1 MYVKRG
7 DQDGGIG
14 GYGTHLPQQ
23 THQKCIHMWN
33 NSKEKLTGN
42 QQKDSYSTKAA
53 SNISK

>member
-23 THQKCIHMWN
+23 THQKYIYIWK
-33 NSKEKLTGN
+33 NSRWKLTGN
-42 QQKDSYSTKAA
+42 WQKDSYTTKAEKKR
-53 SNISK
+53 SS